1 MDSKALRLVL
11 LGPRAIDGSNK
22 RKRSQSRARKFA
34 VTALS
39 KSLLAFISTVVRLFK
54 WLAVLNTDRTK
65 LFFLLDKSS
74 TTFSEE
80 DDRFR
85 NFFENRYV
93 SLAVQLHED
102 LPQVLRETM
111 KWLTCEVFEQQDDA
125 EKAEMDEE
133 QCEFE
138 EELGKDI
145 KEASEIL
152 RRRREAAVEEFRR
165 DADGE

>member
-1 MDSKALRLVL
+1 LVL

-39 KSLLAFISTVVRLFK
+39 KSLLAFISTVIRLFK
-54 WLAVLNTDRTK
+54 WLATLNTDRTK

-80 DDRFR
+80 DDWFW

-93 SLAVQLHED
+93 SLAVQLYED

-111 KWLTCEVFEQQDDA
+111 KWLTYEVFEQQDDA
-125 EKAEMDEE
+125 EKAEMDKE

-152 RRRREAAVEEFRR
+152 RCRWAAVVEEFQC
-165 DADGE
+165 DADVE